1 MFICVCL
8 CVTSISRLDRKK
20 ITLIRA
26 KLFWLWVDHK
36 VFFSLISMLKTK
48 TYRVRISGICFENKG
63 I

>member
-1 MFICVCL
+1 MFICVFL
-8 CVTSISRLDRKK
+8 CVTPIFRLDRKK

-48 TYRVRISGICFENKG
+48 MYRV
-63 I
+63 